1 MKTTDNDMQQDLKE
15 QEQSESKCS
24 KQNRELIDDCFYVE
38 EKRWGTWQ
46 SHYPDGAGIITSLTE
61 DECVRATR
69 YYLKLKQENRLNE
82 VEVTYEG
89 TVGGKL

>member
-1 MKTTDNDMQQDLKE
+1 ME
-15 QEQSESKCS
+15 
-24 KQNRELIDDCFYVE
+24 KQLIDNCFYVE
-38 EKRWGTWQ
+38 QKKWGTWQ
-46 SHYPDGAGIITSLTE
+46 SYYEDGKGIITSLSE

-82 VEVTYEG
+82 VGVTYEG